1 MKKALFTTLT
11 TIRTASLFLL
21 LVDSSEA
28 SERVFPLFELTDE
41 DVALIDIKDG
51 SIEEWKDI
59 VGEPTVTALEFRTD
73 SQWHEYDPASMDFR
87 IWLAWHGGTNR
98 IYGAMERADDIYI
111 NDFDRH
117 DPNGLLAI
125 PQNHDSYIRFAVD
138 GDASGGDYLRI
149 DGQAQSY
156 EILAEVYDNGPHVY
170 VHGGVEKSWYM
181 KPPFADGGGGT
192 AGENPVISVTE
203 FYVTPYDY
211 FLRNGPEKCVVSELY
226 RGKSIGFA
234 IWVVDIDAKQPS
246 APRSYHYL
254 LRGEA
259 GTDGCSTTGWWA
271 TCSDGF
277 ATGLLLGPGG
287 ELPDDSAVESITW
300 GRIKAQFVK

>member
-11 TIRTASLFLL
+11 AIRTASLFLL

-138 GDASGGDYLRI
+138 GDASGGYNGWD
-149 DGQAQSY
+149 DEY
-156 EILAEVYDNGPHVY
+156 EILAEVYDNGPHVF

-181 KPPFADGGGGT
+181 NPPFLDGGGGT

-203 FYVTPYDY
+203 FYVTTYDR
-211 FLRNGPEKCVVSELY
+211 FVRNSPEECVVSEFY

-234 IWVVDIDAKQPS
+234 IWVVDYDAKQPS
-246 APRSYHYL
+246 VFQSYHYL
-254 LRGEA
+254 LRVEA
-259 GTDGCSTTGWWA
+259 RTGVRYVNR
-271 TCSDGF
+271 SDDF
-277 ATGLLLGPGG
+277 CLGLLVGPGG
-287 ELPDDSAVESITW
+287 EIPEISAVESITW
-300 GRIKAQFVK
+300 ARIKAQFVK